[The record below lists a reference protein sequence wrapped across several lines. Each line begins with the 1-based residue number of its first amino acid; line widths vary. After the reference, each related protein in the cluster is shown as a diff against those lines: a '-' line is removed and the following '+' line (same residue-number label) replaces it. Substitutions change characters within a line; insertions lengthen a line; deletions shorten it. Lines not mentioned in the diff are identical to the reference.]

1 MSRVLQSAL
10 QRMLKAETS
19 QLSLSQLTLAQRKAL
34 TDFGTLTGAVLQQQQ
49 GRGSV
54 FRVLNRAVIEQH
66 LSDMGAST
74 DPEAGLPQRA
84 INMARQRSSKAG
96 QHRHALTYLLAKG
109 VNGARWTR
117 QDGVV
122 LDLDQLTR
130 QQGAGVITLGEAEID
145 NWATEVTLW
154 LVENQA
160 LFDRLD
166 WLPDQQTATIVWYR
180 GQLQNSIID
189 WLAKRP
195 RAASVIIFPDYDGVG
210 LQNYLRLKQAL
221 QQQLRLWLMP
231 GWQQKLLT
239 FGNNQLWKNSAA
251 EFSAAAREIIKQ
263 QGFDEPAVLELL
275 QAMQTSGLALEQEAI
290 WLPVQS

>member
-10 QRMLKAETS
+10 KRLLQAEPP
-19 QLSLSQLTLAQRKAL
+19 QLSLSQLTTAQRTAL
-34 TDFGTLTGAVLQQQQ
+34 ADFASRTGALQQQRQ

-66 LSDMGAST
+66 LSDFGSDT
-74 DPEAGLPQRA
+74 DPDAGLPQRA
-84 INMARQRSSKAG
+84 MNMARQRSTKAG
-96 QHRHALTYLLAKG
+96 QHKHTLTYMLAKG
-109 VNGARWTR
+109 VNGARWAH

-122 LDLDQLTR
+122 MDLDQHTR
-130 QQGAGVITLGEAEID
+130 HYGAGVITLSEEGND
-145 NWATEVTLW
+145 NWVTEGTLW

-166 WLPDQQTATIVWYR
+166 WLPDQQPATIVWYR

-189 WLAKRP
+189 WLATRP
-195 RAASVIIFPDYDGVG
+195 RAAGVIIFPDYDGVG

-231 GWQQKLLT
+231 GWQQKLQA
-239 FGNNQLWKNSAA
+239 FGSNQLWQNSNA
-251 EFSAAAREIIKQ
+251 EFAAAAWEITKQ
-263 QGFDEPAVLELL
+263 QGFDEPGILALL
-275 QAMQTSGLALEQEAI
+275 QAMQTSGLALEQESI

>member
-10 QRMLKAETS
+10 QRLLQAEPP
-19 QLSLSQLTLAQRKAL
+19 QLSLSQLTLAQRTAL
-34 TDFGTLTGAVLQQQQ
+34 ADFASRTGALQQQRQ

-66 LSDMGAST
+66 LSDFGT
-74 DPEAGLPQRA
+74 DTEPDTGLPQRA
-84 INMARQRSSKAG
+84 MNIARQRSTKAG
-96 QHRHALTYLLAKG
+96 QHRHALTYLLTKG
-109 VNGARWTR
+109 VNGAIWTR
-117 QDGVV
+117 QDGVE
-122 LDLDQLTR
+122 LDLHQHTR
-130 QQGAGVITLGEAEID
+130 RYGAGVITLGESEND
-145 NWATEVTLW
+145 NWVTEGTLW

-160 LFDRLD
+160 VFDRLD
-166 WLPDQQTATIVWYR
+166 WLPDQQPATIVWYR

-189 WLAKRP
+189 WLATRP
-195 RAASVIIFPDYDGVG
+195 RAAGVIIFPDYDGVG

-231 GWQQKLLT
+231 GWQQKLQA
-239 FGNNQLWKNSAA
+239 FGNNQLWQNSAA
-251 EFSAAAREIIKQ
+251 EFAAAAQEIIKQ

>member
-10 QRMLKAETS
+10 QRLLQAEPP
-19 QLSLSQLTLAQRKAL
+19 QLSLSQLTVAQRTAL
-34 TDFGTLTGAVLQQQQ
+34 ADFASRTGALQQQRQ

-66 LSDMGAST
+66 LSDLGSNAEP
-74 DPEAGLPQRA
+74 DAGLPQRA
-84 INMARQRSSKAG
+84 MNIARQRSTKAG

-109 VNGARWTR
+109 VNGAIWTR
-117 QDGVV
+117 QDGVE
-122 LDLDQLTR
+122 LDLHQHTR
-130 QQGAGVITLGEAEID
+130 RYGAGVITLGESEND
-145 NWATEVTLW
+145 NWVTEGTLW

-160 LFDRLD
+160 VFDRLD
-166 WLPDQQTATIVWYR
+166 WLPDQQPATIVWYR

-189 WLAKRP
+189 WLATRP
-195 RAASVIIFPDYDGVG
+195 RAAGVIIFPDYDGVG

-231 GWQQKLLT
+231 GWQQKLQA
-239 FGNNQLWKNSAA
+239 FGNNQLWQNSAA
-251 EFSAAAREIIKQ
+251 EFAAAAREITKQ
-263 QGFDEPAVLELL
+263 QGFDEPEMMALL

>member
-10 QRMLKAETS
+10 QRMLQAETS
-19 QLSLSQLTLAQRKAL
+19 QLSLSQLTLVQRKAL

-84 INMARQRSSKAG
+84 INMARQRSTKAG
-96 QHRHALTYLLAKG
+96 QHRHELTYLLAKG
-109 VNGARWTR
+109 VNGASWAH

-122 LDLDQLTR
+122 LDLDQYTR
-130 QQGAGVITLGEAEID
+130 QYGAGVITLSED
-145 NWATEVTLW
+145 RNNNWVTEGTFW

-166 WLPDQQTATIVWYR
+166 WLPDQQPATIVWYR
-180 GQLQNSIID
+180 GQLQNSIIN
-189 WLAKRP
+189 WLATRP

-221 QQQLRLWLMP
+221 KQQLRLWLMP
-231 GWQQKLLT
+231 GWQQKLQA
-239 FGNNQLWKNSAA
+239 FGSNQLWQNSNA
-251 EFSAAAREIIKQ
+251 EFTAAALEITKQ
-263 QGFDEPAVLELL
+263 QGFDEPEVLELL
-275 QAMQTSGLALEQEAI
+275 QTMQTRGLALEQEAV
-290 WLPVQS
+290 WLPVSF